1 MVTWAKRTWREL
13 AAEMFDKDGINTVF
27 LHARN
32 LLTGAA
38 VMAAGLYSMHH
49 LEDKHLAGMWTVHLA
64 GYGVTGLGSGLL
76 ALNLG
81 DGLRRL
87 ARREVSLGARILLIA
102 AYVGISLRLV
112 QVLLYFRYVS

>member
-1 MVTWAKRTWREL
+1 MVIWAKRAWHEL
-13 AAEMFDKDGINTVF
+13 ATRMFDNDGINTVF

-38 VMAAGLYSMHH
+38 VMAAGLYSTNH

-64 GYGVTGLGSGLL
+64 GYGVAGLGTALL
-76 ALNLG
+76 VLNLG

-87 ARREVSLGARILLIA
+87 ARRQVSLALRIVLIA
-102 AYVGISLRLV
+102 LYVGISLRLV
-112 QVLLYFRYVS
+112 QVVLYFRYVA